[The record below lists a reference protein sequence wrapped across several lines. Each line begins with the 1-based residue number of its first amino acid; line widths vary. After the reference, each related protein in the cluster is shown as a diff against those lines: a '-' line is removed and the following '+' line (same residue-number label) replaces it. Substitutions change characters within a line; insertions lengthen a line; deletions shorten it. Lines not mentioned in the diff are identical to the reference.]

1 MKACATHEPQKGTAG
16 LIRRVLFYLNTG
28 KQTAAQ
34 VIGDCARLCRARG
47 ISFCFLQEDAPWLRA
62 NAQAELADCALIE
75 RPAPGEIDAIFV
87 FGGDGTMLRALD
99 AFVCCDI
106 PLLGI
111 NLGRMGFLLE
121 TEPRDLSAA
130 LDRLLAGKY
139 GIERRMMLR
148 VEGDCGGRRVLAH
161 ATNEVSISRGLSQRM
176 IALDAYVGDML
187 VDHYIADGL
196 VLSSPTGST
205 AYSLSAGG
213 PIVAPDVPCFVLNPI
228 CPHSL
233 SARPIVLS
241 AGERVRLRIHMKE
254 MREGIQLSVDG
265 QAVCQMRN
273 LEEISVIRSPHDALL
288 IRFDEKRN
296 YFSLLK
302 DKLSQWSL

>member
-1 MKACATHEPQKGTAG
+1 M
-16 LIRRVLFYLNTG
+16 IRRALLYLHRG
-28 KQTAAQ
+28 KLSAAQ
-34 VIGDCARLCRARG
+34 IVREAAVLCRERE
-47 ISFCFLQEDAPWLRA
+47 IEVSFFAEDEGWLK
-62 NAQAELADCALIE
+62 AELPDLAHSAAYMAAPVPGKTDLIV
-75 RPAPGEIDAIFV
+75 V

-99 AFVCCDI
+99 SFVSCNI
-106 PLLGI
+106 PMLGV

-121 TEPRDLSAA
+121 TQPDELAAA
-130 LDRLLAGKY
+130 LDLIKAGRY
-139 GIERRMMLR
+139 EIERRMMLR
-148 VEGDCGGRRVLAH
+148 VEGNCSGKSICAH

-176 IALDAYVGDML
+176 IAMDAYVGDML

-213 PIVAPDVPCFVLNPI
+213 PIIAPDVQCFLLNPI
-228 CPHSL
+228 CPHTLTS
-233 SARPIVLS
+233 RPIVLS
-241 AGERVRLRIHMKE
+241 AREHVRLKIHMKE

-265 QAVCQMRN
+265 QAICEMRN
-273 LEEISVIRSPHDALL
+273 LEEVSVIRSPHDALL
-288 IRFDEKRN
+288 VRFGKERN

>member
-1 MKACATHEPQKGTAG
+1 M
-16 LIRRVLFYLNTG
+16 LRRILFYFNKNKDEAG
-28 KQTAAQ
+28 QT
-34 VIGDCARLCRARG
+34 VSDCARLCRARG
-47 ISFCFLQEDAPWLRA
+47 IQTYFFRADEAWLRA
-62 NAQAELADCALIE
+62 HAPEALTDGVLLDQ
-75 RPAPGEIDAIFV
+75 PNPGETDLILI

-99 AFVCCDI
+99 SYVSCGI
-106 PLLGI
+106 PMLGV

-121 TEPRDLSAA
+121 TQPQEMGQA
-130 LDRLLAGKY
+130 LDAMKAGRYRL
-139 GIERRMMLR
+139 ERRMMLR
-148 VEGDCGGRRVLAH
+148 VEGECGGKTVLSY
-161 ATNEVSISRGLSQRM
+161 ATNEVSVSRGLSQRM

-213 PIVAPDVPCFVLNPI
+213 PIVSPDVHCFVLNPI

-233 SARPIVLS
+233 TSRPIVLS
-241 AGERVRLRIHMKE
+241 SRECVRLRIHMKE

-265 QAVCQMRN
+265 QAVCEMRN
-273 LEEISVIRSPHDALL
+273 HDEIRIIRSPHDALL
-288 IRFDEKRN
+288 IRFDEQRN

>member
-1 MKACATHEPQKGTAG
+1 
-16 LIRRVLFYLNTG
+16 LIRRILFYLNRS
-28 KQTAAQ
+28 KETAAQ
-34 VIGDCARLCRARG
+34 AAAGCIELCRERG
-47 ISFCFLQEDAPWLRA
+47 MEVSLFEEDAAWLETRMPGSTQDCRFA
-62 NAQAELADCALIE
+62 AQ
-75 RPAPGEIDAIFV
+75 PVPGETDVIFV
-87 FGGDGTMLRALD
+87 FGGDGTVLRALD
-99 AFVCCDI
+99 SYVSCDI
-106 PLLGI
+106 PMLGV

-121 TEPRDLSAA
+121 TEPQDLASA
-130 LDRLLAGKY
+130 LDKLRAGRY
-139 GIERRMMLR
+139 RIERRMMLR
-148 VEGDCGGRRVLAH
+148 IEGDCGSKHIHAY

-213 PIVAPDVPCFVLNPI
+213 PIVAPDVHCFVLNPI
-228 CPHSL
+228 CPHTL
-233 SARPIVLS
+233 TARPIVLS
-241 AGERVRLRIHMKE
+241 AKERVRLKIHMKE

-265 QAVCQMRN
+265 QAVCEMRN
-273 LEEISVIRSPHDALL
+273 LEEITVIRSPHDALL
-288 IRFDEKRN
+288 VRFEEERN

>member
-1 MKACATHEPQKGTAG
+1 M
-16 LIRRVLFYLNTG
+16 IRRALFYLNKG
-28 KQTAAQ
+28 KIAADEI
-34 VIGDCARLCRARG
+34 VCDAVKLCRERE
-47 ISFCFLQEDAPWLRA
+47 IEPIFFSEDAVWLS
-62 NAQAELADCALIE
+62 EHMPDLAREAVFVQYPVPDETDLLL
-75 RPAPGEIDAIFV
+75 V

-99 AFVCCDI
+99 SFVSCNI
-106 PLLGI
+106 PMLGV

-121 TEPRDLSAA
+121 TQPCELAEA
-130 LDRLLAGKY
+130 LDMIKAGKY
-139 GIERRMMLR
+139 EIERRMMLR
-148 VEGDCGGRRVLAH
+148 VEGICSGKSVSAH

-213 PIVAPDVPCFVLNPI
+213 PIIAPDVQCFLLNPI
-228 CPHSL
+228 CPHTL
-233 SARPIVLS
+233 TARPIVLS
-241 AGERVRLRIHMKE
+241 AKECVRLQIHMKE

-265 QAVCQMRN
+265 QAICEMRN
-273 LEEISVIRSPHDALL
+273 LEEISVMRSPHDALL
-288 IRFDEKRN
+288 IRFGKERN
-296 YFSLLK
+296 YYSLLK

>member
-1 MKACATHEPQKGTAG
+1 MITRA
-16 LIRRVLFYLNTG
+16 LFYLNKG
-28 KQTAAQ
+28 KETAAAVVRSAAQ
-34 VIGDCARLCRARG
+34 LCRERE
-47 ISFCFLQEDAPWLRA
+47 IEPCFFSEDEAWLREHISDLVQHA
-62 NAQAELADCALIE
+62 AFIE
-75 RPAPGEIDAIFV
+75 RPVPGEIDVILV
-87 FGGDGTMLRALD
+87 FGGDGTVLRALD
-99 AFVCCDI
+99 SYVSCNI
-106 PLLGI
+106 PMLGV

-121 TEPRDLSAA
+121 TQPDELAQA
-130 LDRLLAGKY
+130 LEWIKAGKY
-139 GIERRMMLR
+139 EIERRMMLR
-148 VEGDCGGRRVLAH
+148 VEGYCGGKPICAH

-213 PIVAPDVPCFVLNPI
+213 PIVAPDVQCFLLNPI

-233 SARPIVLS
+233 QSRPIVLS
-241 AGERVRLRIHMKE
+241 SKEIVRLRIEMKE

-265 QAVCQMRN
+265 QAVCEMRN
-273 LEEISVIRSPHDALL
+273 LEEVSVIRSPHDALL
-288 IRFDEKRN
+288 IRLGKEKN